1 MQVRYRSDYSNHVH
15 QLVVTVSKHFYVTKQ
30 GKFKRQST
38 PFKAVIGKSSS
49 YTKTHVVHYMITD
62 HYSGLFY
69 SEVTTS
75 DDLFPIEAFLE
86 RAWGGKS
93 GHPMQGEPNLL
104 VVPKSVFNAFPSLS
118 SWLHQKPI
126 ELVQATSGFQAGIRS
141 IRTWEEVL
149 RTGGSFR
156 YQTGFPPDFT
166 EVQANS
172 FDSCVFQTRKN
183 FTKWSEGLNI

>member
-86 RAWGGKS
+86 RAWGFKP
-93 GHPMQGEPNLL
+93 GHPMQGEPHLL
-104 VVPKSVFNAFPSLS
+104 VVPKSVFNAFPGLS
-118 SWLHQKPI
+118 AWLYQKPI
-126 ELVQATSGFQAGIRS
+126 ELVQATSGF
-141 IRTWEEVL
+141 
-149 RTGGSFR
+149 
-156 YQTGFPPDFT
+156 PPDFA

-183 FTKWSEGLNI
+183 FTKWTEGLNI